1 MAAQRSC
8 GVFLVKRD
16 RPWLVSGI
24 LGPAVVIN
32 ILVNLVVIPRWGAV
46 GAALASS
53 ASYALSAMAFVLWV
67 ARVADRPFTS
77 GVIISSAD
85 VRWVL
90 NLLVPKFFRGRKEG
104 EVD

>member
-1 MAAQRSC
+1 
-8 GVFLVKRD
+8 
-16 RPWLVSGI
+16 
-24 LGPAVVIN
+24 
-32 ILVNLVVIPRWGAV
+32 
-46 GAALASS
+46 
-53 ASYALSAMAFVLWV
+53 MAFVLWV

-90 NLLVPKFFRGRKEG
+90 NLLVPKLFRGRKEG